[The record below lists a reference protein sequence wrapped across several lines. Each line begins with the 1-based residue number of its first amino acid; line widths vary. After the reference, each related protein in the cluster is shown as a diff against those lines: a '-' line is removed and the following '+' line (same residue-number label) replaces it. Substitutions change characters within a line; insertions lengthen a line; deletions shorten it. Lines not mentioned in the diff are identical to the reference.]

1 MNNFGSLIS
10 NNVLG
15 LSLLQ
20 KKALKPQNALSNGL
34 LCDSKKTILQAYMT
48 TISNV
53 IVMTGSIC
61 QLLSEFR
68 TVDDVNN
75 RISHAKKVFKR
86 SFIKHIASELL
97 KVEHC
102 SSCPKSAMLFGIL
115 QGQLEDVLFEE
126 VRTKL
131 IQYIG
136 CMDDG
141 VYFVCEE
148 ILDMIYDFAEA
159 AIFHLSGL
167 RINCT
172 NISEL
177 IFTDDRF
184 QISTSDLSS
193 LSHRCQSAKEET
205 FIDKQPKSCLF
216 THRHRK
222 ECLHLFL
229 CDEFFKVRNWMD
241 VYINLYKTYH
251 NEPKKITLI
260 LDYRLIEEDTD
271 WSIEDYERYVHALDV
286 FGRVCIINFDHINF
300 GSYEDLLATDSLDM
314 VEECVYE

>member
-1 MNNFGSLIS
+1 MNNFGQLIS

-20 KKALKPQNALSNGL
+20 KKAVNPKNALSNGL
-34 LCDSKKTILQAYMT
+34 TCESKRTILQSYMT
-48 TISNV
+48 VISNA
-53 IVMTGSIC
+53 IIMTGSIC
-61 QLLSEFR
+61 QMLSEFK
-68 TVDDVNN
+68 TVEDVNT
-75 RISHAKKVFKR
+75 RILHAKKIFKR
-86 SFIKHIASELL
+86 SYINNIASEIL

-136 CMDDG
+136 CMNNG
-141 VYFVCEE
+141 IYIVCEE

-159 AIFHLSGL
+159 ALFHLSGL
-167 RINCT
+167 RINCN
-172 NISEL
+172 NINDL

-193 LSHRCQSAKEET
+193 LSHRCQSNDVDINPSA
-205 FIDKQPKSCLF
+205 CLF
-216 THRHRK
+216 TNINRK

-251 NEPKKITLI
+251 NDPKQITLI
-260 LDYRLIEEDTD
+260 LDYRLIEEDTN
-271 WSIEDYERYVHALDV
+271 WSIEDYERYIHALDI
-286 FGRVCIINFDHINF
+286 FGRVCIINFHHINF
-300 GSYEDLLATDSLDM
+300 GTYEDLLSADSLDI
-314 VEECVYE
+314 VEECSFM

>member
-1 MNNFGSLIS
+1 MNNFGQLIS
-10 NNVLG
+10 NNILG

-20 KKALKPQNALSNGL
+20 KKALNPKNALSNGL
-34 LCDSKKTILQAYMT
+34 LCDSKRAILQSYLT
-48 TISNV
+48 IISNA

-61 QLLSEFR
+61 QLLSEFK
-68 TVDDVNN
+68 TVEDVNT
-75 RISHAKKVFKR
+75 RILHAKRVFKR
-86 SFIKHIASELL
+86 SYINNIAAEIL
-97 KVEHC
+97 KVEYC

-136 CMDDG
+136 CMDNG
-141 VYFVCEE
+141 IYFICEE

-167 RINCT
+167 RINCS
-172 NISEL
+172 NINDL

-193 LSHRCQSAKEET
+193 LSHRCQFSENN
-205 FIDKQPKSCLF
+205 KQPISCLF
-216 THRHRK
+216 TNKSRK

-251 NEPKKITLI
+251 NDPKQITLI
-260 LDYRLIEEDTD
+260 LDYRLIEEDTS
-271 WSIEDYERYVHALDV
+271 WSIEDYERYVHALDI
-286 FGRVCIINFDHINF
+286 FGRVCIINFNHINF
-300 GSYEDLLATDSLDM
+300 GMYEDLLSSDSLDI
-314 VEECVYE
+314 VEECSFM

>member
-1 MNNFGSLIS
+1 MNNFGQLIS

-20 KKALKPQNALSNGL
+20 KKALNPKNALSNGL
-34 LCDSKKTILQAYMT
+34 TCESKRTILNSYMT
-48 TISNV
+48 VISNA
-53 IVMTGSIC
+53 IIMTGSIC
-61 QLLSEFR
+61 QMLSEFK
-68 TVDDVNN
+68 TVEDVNT
-75 RISHAKKVFKR
+75 RILHAKKIFKR
-86 SFIKHIASELL
+86 SYINNIASEIL

-136 CMDDG
+136 CMNNG
-141 VYFVCEE
+141 IYIVCEE

-159 AIFHLSGL
+159 ALFHLSGL
-167 RINCT
+167 RINCN
-172 NISEL
+172 NINDL

-193 LSHRCQSAKEET
+193 LSHRCHSNDVDINPSA
-205 FIDKQPKSCLF
+205 CLF
-216 THRHRK
+216 TNINRK

-251 NEPKKITLI
+251 NDPKQITLI
-260 LDYRLIEEDTD
+260 LDYRLIEEDTN
-271 WSIEDYERYVHALDV
+271 WSIEDYERYIHALDI
-286 FGRVCIINFDHINF
+286 FGRVCIINFHHINF
-300 GSYEDLLATDSLDM
+300 GTYEDLLSADSLDI
-314 VEECVYE
+314 VEECAFI